1 MNLILSRPSS
11 TLSRYNYISIS
22 QKSLLIVTISNT
34 NFISAFV
41 DFNIYTHNSFNTLT
55 SRVLGFHSFS
65 DLVINTTSS
74 PLVITTTTKKK
85 PTIVS
90 VYTSYSLTT
99 TFFLPSSLT
108 LSTLTPV
115 ILLPTRTYN
124 LWRYHLFSVPHPQLI
139 SSPLSLLGINFM
151 ILHLNYFTV

>member
-1 MNLILSRPSS
+1 MNLILSHPSS

-34 NFISAFV
+34 NFISAFG
-41 DFNIYTHNSFNTLT
+41 DFNIYTHNSFNTLA
-55 SRVLGFHSFS
+55 SRVLDFHSFS

-74 PLVITTTTKKK
+74 PLVITIKKK
-85 PTIVS
+85 TTIVS
-90 VYTSYSLTT
+90 IYTSYSLTT

-108 LSTLTPV
+108 LGTLTPV

-124 LWRYHLFSVPHPQLI
+124 LWRYHLFSVPHPQLS
-139 SSPLSLLGINFM
+139 SSPLSLLVINFM
-151 ILHLNYFTV
+151 ILHLNHFTV

>member
-1 MNLILSRPSS
+1 MNLILSHPSS

-34 NFISAFV
+34 NFISAFG
-41 DFNIYTHNSFNTLT
+41 DFNIYTHNSFNTLA
-55 SRVLGFHSFS
+55 SRVLDFHSFS

-74 PLVITTTTKKK
+74 PLVITIKKK
-85 PTIVS
+85 TTIVLI
-90 VYTSYSLTT
+90 YTSYSLTT

-108 LSTLTPV
+108 LGTLTPV

-124 LWRYHLFSVPHPQLI
+124 LWRYHLFSVPHPQLS
-139 SSPLSLLGINFM
+139 SSPLSLLVINFM
-151 ILHLNYFTV
+151 ILHLNHFTV